1 MTIHAGVVGFQANPE
16 KQETEMSQETKQGL
30 PRALIAFGALLAAG
44 MCIAAFIL
52 GTQVRNVGS
61 GRQSI
66 SVKGLAEKAV
76 KADRAEWQVGL
87 QARGSTFADALSH
100 LRAAMPKLHAFIA
113 QQGFVQDAISA
124 GDEQVEPFYTEEER
138 PNGQTRRVQNGF
150 QAYQN
155 ITIHTSELDKIAA
168 ANKAALE
175 FKAAGNPI
183 TYSSPS
189 YLIGNLEEVKMSLIA
204 AATQNAQSRAEEFVK
219 NGNARIG
226 AMRSASQGAF
236 YILRAGD
243 SVDASDYG
251 GAYDRSTVDKTARV
265 VVTVEYNIIER

>member
-1 MTIHAGVVGFQANPE
+1 VSPE
-16 KQETEMSQETKQGL
+16 SKQRL
-30 PRALIAFGALLAAG
+30 PGALIAFGVLLAVG

-61 GRQSI
+61 GRQTI

-76 KADRAEWQVGL
+76 KADHAEWQIGL
-87 QARGSTFADALSH
+87 QARGRTFAEALSN
-100 LRAAMPKLHAFIA
+100 LRAVRPKLDAFIA
-113 QQGFVQDAISA
+113 QQGFGAETLSA
-124 GDEQVEPFYTEEER
+124 GEEQVEPSYIEQDR
-138 PNGQTRRVQNGF
+138 PNLPPRKVQDGYQAQQTLSIRTNDL
-150 QAYQN
+150 N
-155 ITIHTSELDKIAA
+155 KIAA

-183 TYSSPS
+183 SYSIPS
-189 YLIGNLEEVKMSLIA
+189 YLISNLEEVKMSLIA
-204 AATQNAQSRAEEFVK
+204 AATQNAQTRAEEFVK

-243 SVDASDYG
+243 SVDTSDYG
-251 GAYDRSTVDKTARV
+251 GTYDRSTVDKTARV
-265 VVTVEYNIIER
+265 VVTVEYNLAER